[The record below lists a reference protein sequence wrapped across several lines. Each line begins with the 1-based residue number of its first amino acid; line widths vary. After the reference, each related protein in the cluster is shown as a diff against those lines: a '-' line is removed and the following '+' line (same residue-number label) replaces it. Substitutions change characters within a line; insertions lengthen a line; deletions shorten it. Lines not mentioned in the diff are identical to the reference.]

1 MIGLL
6 KLINDSSN
14 FVYLKEIQE
23 HLNKLEKEL
32 NEISKI
38 LNCLSY
44 DVNKYLDI
52 TLKNKSKSII
62 NEKKLEYLENQYDK
76 L

>member
-6 KLINDSSN
+6 KLLNDSSN
-14 FVYLKEIQE
+14 FVYLKEIQD
-23 HLNKLEKEL
+23 HLKKLEKEL

-44 DVNKYLDI
+44 DVNKYLDLI
-52 TLKNKSKSII
+52 LKNKSKTIV
-62 NEKKLEYLENQYDK
+62 NEKKLEFIINQYEK

>member
-6 KLINDSSN
+6 NVLKEGSALIH
-14 FVYLKEIQE
+14 LKEIKD
-23 HLNKLEKEL
+23 HLMTLEKEL

-44 DVNKYLDI
+44 DINKYLDLI
-52 TLKNKSKSII
+52 LKNKSKTIT
-62 NEKKLEYLENQYDK
+62 NEKKLEYLESQYDK